1 VISEPK
7 HAVYN
12 GQTVEVWPRIVW
24 SPSWAITFAEVCEK
38 LSRPMCISQRSTLV
52 LNGKHITLEDIS
64 LDGTILV
71 HSIPKAQVSWVKQG
85 SCVLKLAIL
94 HTFLQEFVPS
104 SQLST
109 EGKALLTT
117 IREVENGEGETWL
130 MPHESRGSSW

>member
-1 VISEPK
+1 MISEPK
-7 HAVYN
+7 HEVYN

-24 SPSWAITFAEVCEK
+24 SPSWAITFTEVCEK

-71 HSIPKAQVSWVKQG
+71 HSIPNAQVSWVKQG

-117 IREVENGEGETWL
+117 F
-130 MPHESRGSSW
+130 

>member
-1 VISEPK
+1 
-7 HAVYN
+7 
-12 GQTVEVWPRIVW
+12 
-24 SPSWAITFAEVCEK
+24 
-38 LSRPMCISQRSTLV
+38 MCISQRSTLV

-104 SQLST
+104 SQFST